1 MAASTCH
8 PIGST
13 TASACRYDQ
22 QTRINTGLLPIGQTG
37 ETRIPDGSP
46 ALELPPATR
55 SWSPAPRQNMGLRTL
70 IAATR
75 SVPATEPTELPPPR
89 YRCPDDCHV
98 DAVVRRRTPGSC
110 PACGKDCVELGPDRR
125 QWARAAIAHL
135 SVG

>member
-1 MAASTCH
+1 MDKRTELIQFRLSQDELAAVREQATQS
-8 PIGST
+8 GQSVSEWARRELLAAT
-13 TASACRYDQ
+13 T
-22 QTRINTGLLPIGQTG
+22 
-37 ETRIPDGSP
+37 
-46 ALELPPATR
+46 
-55 SWSPAPRQNMGLRTL
+55 RTL